1 MKKSAVLKILNLV
14 IAALVITQVSSAILR
29 DFLPR
34 SVFEV
39 VHEGGGF
46 VLVAGII
53 LHAILNWNWIAT
65 TYLKKR

>member
-1 MKKSAVLKILNLV
+1 MKKITVLKILNLV
-14 IAALVITQVSSAILR
+14 IAVLVITQVSSAILS
-29 DFLPR
+29 DSLPR
-34 SVFEV
+34 FVFEV